1 MSRMQQYFAYL
12 ILIGFVVGVSGCAAT
27 GGKVPV
33 KEGWRQTLT
42 SEITYTVKPGDT
54 LYSIAWS
61 NGLDYRDVAKLN
73 NISSSYQIKSGQ
85 KLRLLPPAKKSKK
98 SAPIAAA
105 GVSSTPAA
113 KTIQNQDVHAT
124 AAPAPVCAPCAPP
137 TDDLNANSTSPDTS
151 SVAPPPVPPLKTKI
165 LAVATVANSG
175 INWAWPARGCVV
187 NNYCGT
193 SFNKG
198 IDIAGKPCSPVVAA
212 AAGKVVYAGDGL
224 RGYGELVII
233 KHNDVFLSAYA
244 HNQRLLVVDGQSVKV
259 GQVIALMGNTE
270 ARRVMVHFEI
280 RKAGKPVN
288 PLNYLPKR

>member
-1 MSRMQQYFAYL
+1 MSHKKLPYFTYL
-12 ILIGFVVGVSGCAAT
+12 ILISVVVVISGCAAT
-27 GGKVPV
+27 AGKVAV

-85 KLRLLPPAKKSKK
+85 KLRLLPADKKTKKGAAKVC
-98 SAPIAAA
+98 APIPAPICA
-105 GVSSTPAA
+105 TPCE
-113 KTIQNQDVHAT
+113 N
-124 AAPAPVCAPCAPP
+124 APAPCKPL
-137 TDDLNANSTSPDTS
+137 TDDMNADNSEPT
-151 SVAPPPVPPLKTKI
+151 PPITTALPLKTKI

-175 INWAWPARGCVV
+175 INWAWPARGCVI
-187 NNYCGT
+187 NNYCDTGL
-193 SFNKG
+193 NKG
-198 IDIAGKPCSPVVAA
+198 IDIAGKPCSPVIAA

-244 HNQRLLVVDGQSVKV
+244 HNQRLLVVDGQLVKV

-270 ARRVMVHFEI
+270 ARRVMLHFEI